1 MLSAAPFFVLKHDSE
16 PDMNTN
22 TKPLIKRS
30 HHIIQ
35 ADDGDICIGE
45 IPGVSKIL
53 VAPPE
58 WVKDVL
64 KKLDGT
70 RTVPRI
76 AKELAHQGVE
86 VTEDDVIAFIS
97 ALQKMNLLE
106 DNAHFSNAL
115 TSEEVERYD
124 RQMLQFSLI
133 DKACVHSHV
142 YQERLKSSTVVM
154 FGMGGWGTWCSLL
167 LALAGIG
174 KLRLVDGDNVELSNI
189 NRQVLY
195 TTSDIGKE
203 KVIAAKERIHEYNPN
218 VKVETFCEFATPDPK
233 QISELLQ
240 GVDFIVLAWASL
252 GYYRKHTPEE
262 MIHTLA
268 REHGVP
274 VMELGGDPLEIS
286 IGPLFL
292 NDGSHKSFKDVK
304 KSARQTYYS
313 NNVNIEKFQRARL
326 KHDFLDGDRTVNA
339 WQSAPSLSAM
349 AGLACD
355 QIVKCITGYDRPV
368 VVGKRIYLSMQT
380 LNKRAETVFEYE

>member
-1 MLSAAPFFVLKHDSE
+1 
-16 PDMNTN
+16 MNTN

-30 HHIIQ
+30 HHIIR
-35 ADDGDICIGE
+35 AEDGDICIGE
-45 IPGVSKIL
+45 IPGVSKII
-53 VAPPE
+53 VAPPD
-58 WVKDVL
+58 WVKEVL
-64 KKLDGT
+64 EKLDGT

-76 AKELAHQGVE
+76 AEELGHQGVE
-86 VTEDDVIAFIS
+86 VTEDDLTGFIAT
-97 ALQKMNLLE
+97 LHEMNLLE
-106 DNAHFSNAL
+106 DNAYFSSAL

-124 RQMLQFSLI
+124 RQMLQFSLM
-133 DKACVHSHV
+133 DKGHVHSQV
-142 YQERLKSSTVVM
+142 YQERLKSSTVAM

-174 KLRLVDGDNVELSNI
+174 KLRLVDGDDVELSNI

-203 KVIAAKERIHEYNPN
+203 KVIAAKERVYEYNPN
-218 VKVETFCEFATPDPK
+218 VKVETFCEFAAPDPK
-233 QISELLQ
+233 QICKLLE

-262 MIHTLA
+262 MIHTMA
-268 REHGVP
+268 KERGIP

-292 NDGSHKSFKDVK
+292 NDGSHKSFEDVK
-304 KSARQTYYS
+304 QSARQTYYS
-313 NNVNIEKFQRARL
+313 KKANIEKFQRARL

-355 QIVKCITGYDRPV
+355 QIVKCITGYDRPA

-380 LNKRAETVFEYE
+380 LNKREEIVFEHE

>member
-1 MLSAAPFFVLKHDSE
+1 MK
-16 PDMNTN
+16 TN
-22 TKPLIKRS
+22 IKPLIKRS
-30 HHIIQ
+30 HHIIR
-35 ADDGDICIGE
+35 AEDGDICIGE
-45 IPGVSKIL
+45 IPGVSKIII
-53 VAPPE
+53 APPD
-58 WVKDVL
+58 WVKQVL
-64 KKLDGT
+64 EKLDGT

-76 AKELAHQGVE
+76 AKELRHQGVE
-86 VTEDDVIAFIS
+86 VAEGDLTGFIS
-97 ALQKMNLLE
+97 TLHEMNLLE
-106 DNAHFSNAL
+106 DNAYFSNAL

-133 DKACVHSHV
+133 DKGRVHSQV

-174 KLRLVDGDNVELSNI
+174 KLRLIDGDDVELSNT

-195 TTSDIGKE
+195 TTSDVGKK
-203 KVIAAKERIHEYNPN
+203 KVIAAKERIYEYNPN
-218 VKVETFCEFATPDPK
+218 VGVETFCEFATPDPK
-233 QISELLQ
+233 QISKLLD
-240 GVDFIVLAWASL
+240 GVNFIVLAWASL

-268 REHGVP
+268 RDRGIP

-292 NDGSHKSFKDVK
+292 NDGSHKSFEDLK
-304 KSARQTYYS
+304 KPAQQTYYS
-313 NNVNIEKFQRARL
+313 KKVNIRKFQQARL

-355 QIVKCITGYDRPV
+355 QIVKCITDYDRPT

-380 LNKRAETVFEYE
+380 LNKREEIVFEHE